1 MSRLRSALNDF
12 TAHGYPKETTITY
25 YGRGTAL
32 WTPNQPDTTP
42 PPDCPNLTLPELGC
56 AQCYCEGIMPKGC
69 ELLPKGWCLNQNTRY
84 KPIFSFTERFDASS
98 PFATSLYE
106 VAEPKLM
113 QEQFS
118 YTAALAKANGVTD
131 GAVWPFVA
139 LGTGY
144 RRCIKSAPNAGQTS
158 VDLQCTHPVSSHY
171 LGDYAVFDMT
181 YDYDRADSAL
191 LGALINSPKYANSP
205 TYGPWEQA
213 TAGYFYPSIFDD
225 EGLASS
231 TTNGSTLIV
240 DHFISYVLGAAGM
253 A

>member
-1 MSRLRSALNDF
+1 MYRYNLTREFFPN
-12 TAHGYPKETTITY
+12 TTETTITY
-25 YGRGTAL
+25 YGRGSAL
-32 WTPNQPDTTP
+32 WTPNQPSAAAP
-42 PPDCPNLTLPELGC
+42 RSCPNLSLPELGC
-56 AQCYCEGIMPKGC
+56 AQCYCEGLLPKGC
-69 ELLPKGWCLNQNTRY
+69 ELLPTGWCLNQNTRY
-84 KPIFSFTERFDASS
+84 KPIFTFTERFDASS

-113 QEQFS
+113 QEQFA

-144 RRCIKSAPNAGQTS
+144 RRCIKSAPNAGQTE

-191 LGALINSPKYANSP
+191 LGALVNSPAYASSP
-205 TYGPWEQA
+205 TYGPWGQA
-213 TAGYFYPSIFDD
+213 TAGYFYPSCVA
-225 EGLASS
+225 LAACRLLRISCLS
-231 TTNGSTLIV
+231 ITTL
-240 DHFISYVLGAAGM
+240 
-253 A
+253 